1 MEPIRVGIVGAG
13 GRHVRSHLEMVTAC
27 DKTVLTA
34 VSEVVAERLD
44 EVSGEFDVPG
54 YENYRDMLDD
64 AALDIVH
71 VVTRPNDL
79 TPIVLEVLSRDLHVS
94 VEKPP
99 GLNSAETKT
108 MADAEE
114 SSKGTAIVS
123 LNRRYEPVVR
133 SVVKLLEDHG
143 PPTSIRGVYHKHMP
157 SLIGQTAHSLVVYD
171 AIHHVDLTRCFG
183 GDVTDVIPLIRR
195 RIEGIESSS
204 HHESLLQFENGATGT
219 FSSLYGVGARVQRME
234 VHGDGLSVYM
244 DMTGDTPVQAWI
256 EGKAASLPH
265 VDAKNEVEFFAECIE
280 EGTKPLTTLQDAV
293 KTVRL
298 AEAIC
303 GPS

>member
-133 SVVKLLEDHG
+133 SGGL
-143 PPTSIRGVYHKHMP
+143 S
-157 SLIGQTAHSLVVYD
+157 QAH
-171 AIHHVDLTRCFG
+171 AIAHRADRPQFG
-183 GDVTDVIPLIRR
+183 GL
-195 RIEGIESSS
+195 
-204 HHESLLQFENGATGT
+204 
-219 FSSLYGVGARVQRME
+219 
-234 VHGDGLSVYM
+234 
-244 DMTGDTPVQAWI
+244 
-256 EGKAASLPH
+256 
-265 VDAKNEVEFFAECIE
+265 
-280 EGTKPLTTLQDAV
+280 
-293 KTVRL
+293 
-298 AEAIC
+298 
-303 GPS
+303 